1 VNLGVRQIRLF
12 IRLSRPF
19 FLLGGQL
26 LYALGAAI
34 ADYLGRQIDIGLLLI
49 GAAIVLLLQL
59 MTHYLNEYF
68 DAEVD
73 RDNPNRTL
81 LTGGSGA
88 MGAGGLSRRVAL
100 YAGIICLG
108 LAATLISGLLTQTR
122 LPLAT
127 WLVLLLIFLGAFF
140 YSVPPISLASS
151 GYGELTTAVLVAG
164 LVPAFSFLL
173 QMGDLHRLVL
183 MSTFPLIALLF
194 AMLVAFELPDYG
206 VDQAHDRRNLMVRL
220 GWSTAMRLHDVA
232 ILLAVASLA
241 VAIAEGIP
249 RRVGFGALMPLP
261 LAAAQIWQMR
271 RIRNGLP
278 PRWQTLTIGA
288 LGLFALTAYLELAGY
303 LLS

>member
-1 VNLGVRQIRLF
+1 VNIGVGQIRLF

-19 FLLGGQL
+19 FLLGGL
-26 LYALGAAI
+26 MLYALGAAI
-34 ADYLGRQIDIGLLLI
+34 SDYLGRQIDVGLLVI
-49 GAAIVLLLQL
+49 GAAIILLLQL
-59 MTHYLNEYF
+59 MTHYLNEYY
-68 DAEVD
+68 DTAVD

-88 MGAGGLSRRVAL
+88 LGPGGLPRRVAL
-100 YAGIICLG
+100 YAGIVCLG
-108 LAATLISGLLTQTR
+108 LAATLTSGLITQTH
-122 LPLAT
+122 LPLAA
-127 WLVLLLIFLGAFF
+127 WLVLLLIFLGSFF

-164 LVPAFSFLL
+164 LVPTFSFLL
-173 QMGDLHRLVL
+173 QMRDMHRLVV

-194 AMLVAFELPDYG
+194 AMLLAFELPDYG

-232 ILLAVASLA
+232 IVLGFASLA
-241 VAIAEGIP
+241 AAIAEGLP
-249 RRVGFGALMPLP
+249 RRVGLGALIALP